1 VLTSY
6 KITAIILPYFKNLGT
21 KMITIDDLIREAIEL
36 DKQIKNAT
44 NTDDVA
50 ELLNQLANVREEF
63 WAK

>member
-1 VLTSY
+1 MKT
-6 KITAIILPYFKNLGT
+6 T
-21 KMITIDDLIREAIEL
+21 DDLIREAIEL